1 MESQSHVGKAG
12 DYVQQDVIV
21 FVKYLKCFSPHSFKI
36 NFCPSQSGG
45 SLWVIASSL
54 SFSKFCKPTINIYF
68 LKSKSP
74 LN

>member
-1 MESQSHVGKAG
+1 MKSQSHVGKAG
-12 DYVQQDVIV
+12 DYVQREVIV
-21 FVKYLKCFSPHSFKI
+21 FVKYLKCFSPCSFKI

-45 SLWVIASSL
+45 SFWVIASRL
-54 SFSKFCKPTINIYF
+54 SFSKFCKPTIYF